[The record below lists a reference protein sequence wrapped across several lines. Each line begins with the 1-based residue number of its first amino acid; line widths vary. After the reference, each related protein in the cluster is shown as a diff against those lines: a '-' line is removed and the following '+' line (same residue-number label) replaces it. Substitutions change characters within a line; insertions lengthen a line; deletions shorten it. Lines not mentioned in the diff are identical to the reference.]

1 MISSFARD
9 YFWGKNFPLFCPC
22 IECVAT
28 STHGLLIK
36 YVSKCRF
43 CIVFVWTGSTE
54 LMKRHVEHGFKRKK
68 RMIFTDLARRV
79 RAFDSFQSNHVEY
92 QLEML
97 DDWQIR
103 SRKQLSLVVHHLFT
117 KQRAKQHEQN
127 VKISYRKAFCF
138 ANEWNIR
145 CYWKTQLFTDSK
157 CLVTRTA
164 IINTNE

>member
-1 MISSFARD
+1 MNGLAID
-9 YFWGKNFPLFCPC
+9 YFWYKSFPLFCPC
-22 IECVAT
+22 IECVTT

-36 YVSKCRF
+36 YVPKCWFRV
-43 CIVFVWTGSTE
+43 VFVWTGSTE
-54 LMKRHVEHGFKRKK
+54 FRKRYVEHAFKQNK
-68 RMIFTDLARRV
+68 RMIFTDLVRRV
-79 RAFDSFQSNHVEY
+79 WAFDSFQSNHAEY

-103 SRKQLSLVVHHLFT
+103 CRKQLWLTVHHLFT
-117 KQRAKQHEQN
+117 KQHAKQRKTN
-127 VKISYRKAFCF
+127 VKVSYRKAFCF

-164 IINTNE
+164 IINTNG